1 MGESKTAEYY
11 ARTMECSDSLSKEA
25 YTAKYYI
32 RVYAKLSDGSI
43 VYSDVRTYTVYKVAD
58 YIYQKNLTPRKSA
71 YDYIYNK
78 ILKKVDS
85 TYKEGDFNW
94 NSTIVK

>member
-1 MGESKTAEYY
+1 
-11 ARTMECSDSLSKEA
+11 MECSDSLSKEA

-58 YIYQKNLTPRKSA
+58 YIYQKNLTPRQSA
-71 YDYIYNK
+71 SDYIYNK